1 MYFVLRLDFSRLVL
15 LRETRCV
22 VRSIEFV
29 VGVGPG
35 TEAVGLLE
43 SIHLCVYKL
52 MLQNVISGVKRRAR
66 LCLEQN
72 VEHFQHML

>member
-29 VGVGPG
+29 IRVGAG
-35 TEAVGLLE
+35 TEAVGLFE
-43 SIHLCVYKL
+43 AIHLFVYKL
-52 MLQNVISGVKRRAR
+52 MLQNAISGVKRRAR
-66 LCLEQN
+66 LCLEQSG
-72 VEHFQHML
+72 EHFQHLL